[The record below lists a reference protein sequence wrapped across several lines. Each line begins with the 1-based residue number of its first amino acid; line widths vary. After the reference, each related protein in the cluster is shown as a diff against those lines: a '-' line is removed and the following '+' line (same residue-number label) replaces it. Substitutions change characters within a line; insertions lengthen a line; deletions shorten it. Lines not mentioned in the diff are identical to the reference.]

1 MIGEIHRLQQKVRIP
16 VELRQIISVFSCEEL
31 GCYEAR
37 ATAEELE
44 PRIRSSA
51 RICARIPE

>member
-1 MIGEIHRLQQKVRIP
+1 MIGEIHRSQQRVRTP

-44 PRIRSSA
+44 PRIRLSA

>member
-1 MIGEIHRLQQKVRIP
+1 MIGEIHRLQQKVRTP
-16 VELRQIISVFSCEEL
+16 VELRQIISAFSCEEP

-37 ATAEELE
+37 ATGEELE
-44 PRIRSSA
+44 SRIRTRA

>member
-1 MIGEIHRLQQKVRIP
+1 MIGEIHRLQQRVRTP